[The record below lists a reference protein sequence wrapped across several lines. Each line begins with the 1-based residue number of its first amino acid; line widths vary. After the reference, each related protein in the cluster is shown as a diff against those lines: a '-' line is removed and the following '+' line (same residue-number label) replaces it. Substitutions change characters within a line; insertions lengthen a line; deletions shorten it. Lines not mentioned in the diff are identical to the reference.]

1 MKQVQII
8 GNVGGKPVQRT
19 SANGKV
25 FYTFSV
31 AVSNGENS
39 TLWFSC
45 VINGDPKV
53 VQYLD
58 KGKQVYVQGDL
69 QLSLYKGNID
79 ASVYVNTIQ
88 LCGKRSDSEPTQP
101 QPSNQPTNQPTNAPD
116 VY

>member
-8 GNVGGKPVQRT
+8 GNVGAKPVQRT
-19 SANGKV
+19 SASGKV

-31 AVSNGENS
+31 AVSNGDNG

-58 KGKQVYVQGDL
+58 KGRQVYVQGDL
-69 QLSLYKGNID
+69 QLALYKGNID

-88 LCGKRSDSEPTQP
+88 LCGKKTDSDAPTDKVTSDTP
-101 QPSNQPTNQPTNAPD
+101 NI
-116 VY
+116 Y